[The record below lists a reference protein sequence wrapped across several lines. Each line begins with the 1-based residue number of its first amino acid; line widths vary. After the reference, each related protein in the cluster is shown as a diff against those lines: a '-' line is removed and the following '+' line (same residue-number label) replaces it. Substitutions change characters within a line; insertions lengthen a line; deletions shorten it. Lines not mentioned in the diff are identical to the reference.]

1 MDARPGPAVN
11 QRIYNDIVPPHDL
24 TQGDRVDTIII
35 DVTGM
40 FFFVWENYIH
50 FFNSL
55 S

>member
-24 TQGDRVDTIII
+24 TQGDRADTIII

-40 FFFVWENYIH
+40 FFFV
-50 FFNSL
+50 
-55 S
+55 